1 VPFDLLDALDELERR
16 REILRF
22 KSIQFGGVILQI

>member
-16 REILRF
+16 RAILRF
-22 KSIQFGGVILQI
+22 RSIQFGGVILQI

>member
-16 REILRF
+16 RAFFIF
-22 KSIQFGGVILQI
+22 IYIPFGGVIPHI

>member
-1 VPFDLLDALDELERR
+1 VPFDLLDVLDELERR

-22 KSIQFGGVILQI
+22 KTILFGGVIL